1 MTNILFA
8 FSIIINIFL
17 IWYIVQLLRR
27 FLAFQEELDEFTI
40 KLEEYEGHIE
50 IVHNLER
57 FYGDETLGNL
67 LRHSKAI
74 VDESKQFKAILD
86 YEQDLDEEE
95 EEYYAEKT

>member
-1 MTNILFA
+1 M
-8 FSIIINIFL
+8 
-17 IWYIVQLLRR
+17 
-27 FLAFQEELDEFTI
+27 I

>member
-1 MTNILFA
+1 M
-8 FSIIINIFL
+8 
-17 IWYIVQLLRR
+17 QLLRR
-27 FLAFQEELDEFTI
+27 FLAFQEELDEFMI